1 MKITTSSEIKLKFTD
16 GTNITITNNS
26 NVTYQNNGMNSIK
39 FKCHQLKT
47 GKLLFELKS
56 FNGFK
61 FLDNNNN
68 FYDTFH
74 KKIYFNNGYIFEGDD
89 DKEAFSLFD
98 NHILIENKIKEG
110 INEIKQ
116 EPIEKNQ
123 KEIEDNICEEIKKEF
138 DNFDFNK
145 ILLKNGK
152 YIYPKGDY
160 YYIHDN
166 IMEEYENNKKI
177 LEGKFIQ
184 EIENNKIFLKF
195 HGNTINC
202 EYNYENEFFYNYVIG
217 GCKIYGDKNEKIW
230 NFFWF

>member
-1 MKITTSSEIKLKFTD
+1 MRSETLELTD
-16 GTNITITNNS
+16 GRTIRI
-26 NVTYQNNGMNSIK
+26 QNGNEIIYNQLGMNPIH
-39 FKCHQLKT
+39 FFCHQLKT
-47 GKLLFELKS
+47 GKLFFEPKIFS
-56 FNGFK
+56 GGFM
-61 FLDNNNN
+61 FLDNNHN
-68 FYDTFH
+68 FYDTCH
-74 KKIYFNNGYIFEGDD
+74 KKIYFYKKRIFEGDNN
-89 DKEAFSLFD
+89 KEAFSLFD